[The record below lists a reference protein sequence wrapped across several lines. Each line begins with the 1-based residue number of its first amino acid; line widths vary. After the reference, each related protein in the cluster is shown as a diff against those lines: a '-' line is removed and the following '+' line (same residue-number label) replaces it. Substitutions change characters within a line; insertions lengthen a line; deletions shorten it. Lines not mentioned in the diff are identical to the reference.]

1 MLSQEPGAPLDSSLL
16 PLACTTNRPPV
27 LPMSPQPPLPAP
39 CLSPVA
45 SQRLLLPLQTNHQG
59 FLGCGLADGSPLKYA
74 IRTSAFSVAGQA
86 LWGLC
91 ALSPHRLPW
100 VRCPCPVGLREGPVC
115 SGPSPSLR
123 VSSPWEGQHQGPLG
137 ACLSRLEPHW
147 PGGAPLPLAP
157 RAPGA
162 AAGPLEPVTHLANLL
177 QTDP

>member
-1 MLSQEPGAPLDSSLL
+1 M
-16 PLACTTNRPPV
+16 
-27 LPMSPQPPLPAP
+27 
-39 CLSPVA
+39 
-45 SQRLLLPLQTNHQG
+45 PLQTNHQG

-100 VRCPCPVGLREGPVC
+100 VRCPCPVGLREGPVR

-137 ACLSRLEPHW
+137 ACLSRLEPHR

-157 RAPGA
+157 PAEPQGLRQARWSLLLTLPISSRQTHEGWWEARNSIPPTGLPGPPSKLMNQN
-162 AAGPLEPVTHLANLL
+162 GCHLEQSEKMPSVIKKLL
-177 QTDP
+177 F